1 MQDPEEKIKRLRE
14 RLAAHNYRYYV
25 LDDPEISD
33 AEYDRLMRELI
44 ALEAEHPQWITPD
57 SPTQRVG
64 GQASDAFEPLPH
76 SIAMLSLDNALQ
88 ESEFLDFDERTRRI
102 LGRETVDYF
111 CEPKLDGL
119 AVELIYENGRFVAGS
134 TRGDGLVGENISQNL
149 RTIKTIP
156 LSLFQPIPR
165 LEVRG
170 EVLLSKQAFEKL
182 NRQRQADGEPLFAN
196 PRNAA
201 AGSLRQLD
209 PQITAARPLEI
220 FCYGAGQVRGLD
232 YDSHQQLLEAF
243 KKLGLRV
250 NPLVRPCAGAENVI
264 RYHREIS
271 ERREQL
277 PYEIDGIVVKVNRLA
292 DQERLGA
299 KTKSPRWAI
308 AYKFPAQ
315 QETTQIVDIIVQVG
329 RTGVLTP
336 VAVMKPVKI
345 GGVEVSRATL
355 HNQDEIDRKDIRLGD
370 WVLVQR
376 AGDVIPEVV
385 KSIASRRSGA
395 EKKFTLPETCPECGS
410 RTVRPEGEAARRC
423 INLACPAQLRERII
437 HFSSKKAMD
446 IDGLGEKLVEQL
458 VEKKLVKDV
467 SDLYFLQ
474 EKDLAGLERMAGKSA
489 KNLLQA
495 IDASRRRPLDRVLF
509 GLGLRFVGEHL
520 SRVLVKHFASLDKLA
535 RAGEEELLSIHEIGP
550 QVARSVVDFFSTAEN
565 LDILKRL
572 QKGGVTMQWQPD
584 TDTTLAGKSFCFTG
598 SLEKYSREEAET
610 LVIERGG
617 RAVSSVSAKT
627 DYLVAGEAAG
637 SKLAKA
643 QTLGVKII
651 SEEEFEQL
659 VKGMP

>member
-209 PQITAARPLEI
+209 AKITARRPLNI
-220 FCYGAGQVRGLD
+220 FLYGAGSVRGAAFTT
-232 YDSHQQLLEAF
+232 HWEILETLAAWGF
-243 KKLGLRV
+243 PV
-250 NPLVRPCAGAENVI
+250 NPLVRRAPDISAGLAYFAEI
-264 RYHREIS
+264 GALRPS
-271 ERREQL
+271 L
-277 PYEIDGIVVKVNRLA
+277 PYDIDGVVLKVNALA
-292 DQERLGA
+292 LQDVLGSVSR
-299 KTKSPRWAI
+299 SPRWAL
-308 AYKFPAQ
+308 ACKFPAQ
-315 QETTQIVDIIVQVG
+315 QATTVVCDIIVQVG
-329 RTGVLTP
+329 RTGTLTP
-336 VAVMKPVKI
+336 VAVMEPVTV
-345 GGVEVSRATL
+345 GGVVVSRATL
-355 HNQDEIDRKDIRLGD
+355 HNADEVQKKDIRIGD
-370 WVLVQR
+370 TVVIQR

-385 KSIASRRSGA
+385 RALTDKRSGR
-395 EKKFTLPETCPECGS
+395 EMPFRMPGRCPECGS
-410 RTVRPEGEAARRC
+410 DIVRREGEAAHRC
-423 INLACPAQLRERII
+423 VNLSCPAQIKEHIR
-437 HFSSKKAMD
+437 HFASRGAMD
-446 IDGLGEKLVEQL
+446 IEGLGEKVTAQL
-458 VEKKLVKDV
+458 FDARLIADPA
-467 SDLYFLQ
+467 DLYFLKPEQ
-474 EKDLAGLERMAGKSA
+474 LLALDRQADKSVRKLLDAIERSKTPPLDKFIYALGIRHVGERTAGLLARQFDSLQ
-489 KNLLQA
+489 NLL
-495 IDASRRRPLDRVLF
+495 
-509 GLGLRFVGEHL
+509 
-520 SRVLVKHFASLDKLA
+520 
-535 RAGEEELLSIHEIGP
+535 RADVSTLTALNEIGP
-550 QVARSVVDFFSTAEN
+550 EIAQSIVEFFAEDHN
-565 LDILKRL
+565 RKLMEKFDKAGLMP
-572 QKGGVTMQWQPD
+572 QTPAQ
-584 TDTTLAGKSFCFTG
+584 TTGAPLAGKTFVFTG
-598 SLEKYSREEAET
+598 SLESMGRTEAKS
-610 LVIERGG
+610 LVEARGG
-617 RAVSSVSAKT
+617 TVLSSVTGKT
-627 DYLVAGEAAG
+627 SYVVAGSEPG
-637 SKLAKA
+637 SKLDKA
-643 QTLGVKII
+643 RTLGIPVI
-651 SEEEFEQL
+651 SEADFLKL
-659 VKGMP
+659 VGR

>member
-1 MQDPEEKIKRLRE
+1 MQNPEEKIKRLRQQ
-14 RLAAHNYRYYV
+14 LAEHNYRYYV

-44 ALEAEHPQWITPD
+44 SLEAAYPQWITPD

-76 SIAMLSLDNALQ
+76 SIAMLSLDNALE
-88 ESEFLDFDERTRRI
+88 ESEFLEFDERTRRL

-119 AVELIYENGRFVAGS
+119 AVELIYENGRFIAGS

-182 NRQRQADGEPLFAN
+182 NRQRQAEDEPLFAN

-209 PQITAARPLEI
+209 PQITASRPLEI
-220 FCYGAGQVRGLD
+220 FCYGAGQVIGLD
-232 YDSHQQLLEAF
+232 YDSHQQLLQAF
-243 KKLGLRV
+243 KKLGLRI
-250 NPLVRPCAGAENVI
+250 NPLVRPCSGVAEVI
-264 RYHREIS
+264 RYHREMS
-271 ERREQL
+271 ERRDQL

-315 QETTQIVDIIVQVG
+315 QETTQILDIIVQVG

-336 VAVMKPVKI
+336 VAVMRPVKI

-385 KSIASRRSGA
+385 KSIASRRDGT

-410 RTVRPEGEAARRC
+410 HTVRPEGEAAQRC
-423 INLACPAQLRERII
+423 INLACPAQLRERIR

-446 IDGLGEKLVEQL
+446 IDGLGEKLIEQL

-474 EKDLAGLERMAGKSA
+474 EKDLAALERIAEKSA

-495 IDASRRRPLDRVLF
+495 IAASRRRPLDRVLF

-520 SRVLVKHFASLDKLA
+520 SRVLVNHYGSLDKLA
-535 RAGEEELLSIHEIGP
+535 RASEEELLNIHEIGP

-565 LDILKRL
+565 LRILERL
-572 QKGGVTMQWQPD
+572 QKGGVTMQWQPG
-584 TDTTLAGKSFCFTG
+584 TDTRLAGKSFCFTG
-598 SLEKYSREEAET
+598 SLQKYSREQAEA
-610 LVIERGG
+610 LVIQKGG
-617 RAVSSVSAKT
+617 RAVSSISTKT
-627 DYLVAGEAAG
+627 DYLVAGETAG

-643 QTLGVKII
+643 QTLGVKVIT
-651 SEEEFEQL
+651 EAEFEQL
-659 VKGMP
+659 VR

>member
-33 AEYDRLMRELI
+33 AEYDQLMRELI
-44 ALEAEHPQWITPD
+44 ALEAAHPQYITPD

-88 ESEFLDFDERTRRI
+88 ESEFLEFDERTRRL

-119 AVELIYENGRFVAGS
+119 AVELIYENGGFVAGS

-156 LSLFQPIPR
+156 LSLFQPLPR

-201 AGSLRQLD
+201 AGWLRQLD
-209 PQITAARPLEI
+209 PQITASRPLEI
-220 FCYGAGQVRGLD
+220 FCYGAGQVTGLD
-232 YDSHQQLLEAF
+232 YDSHQHLLETF

-250 NPLVRPCAGAENVI
+250 NPLVRPCAGAEQVI
-264 RYHREIS
+264 RYHREMS

-315 QETTQIVDIIVQVG
+315 QETTRILDIIVQVG

-385 KSIASRRSGA
+385 KSIASRRNGA

-410 RTVRPEGEAARRC
+410 RTIRPEGEAAQRC
-423 INLACPAQLRERII
+423 INLACPAQLRERIF

-446 IDGLGEKLVEQL
+446 IDGLGEKLIEQL

-474 EKDLAGLERMAGKSA
+474 EKDLSALERMAVKSA

-495 IDASRRRPLDRVLF
+495 IDASRRRPLDRLLF

-520 SRVLVKHFASLDKLA
+520 SRVLVNHFAGLDKLA
-535 RAGEEELLSIHEIGP
+535 QASEEELLGIHEIGP
-550 QVARSVVDFFSTAEN
+550 QVARSVVDFFSTREN
-565 LDILKRL
+565 LGILKRL

-598 SLEKYSREEAET
+598 GLQKYSREEAEA
-610 LVIERGG
+610 LVIQRGG

-627 DYLVAGEAAG
+627 DYVVAGEAAG

-659 VKGMP
+659 VK